1 MSRGISKCC
10 GMSSGS
16 YVISRGIASH
26 RSERLTTVK
35 GCLLSLFPRR
45 KTLPGEFT
53 TGSYD
58 FPSKCNRKS
67 RVAPVQSLNL
77 AAVTAPVL
85 IGLDIGTTNL
95 KGVCF
100 TTTGQSLA
108 RVEVQTP
115 RYHPREGWT
124 EWDPVQIWETVIKL
138 LRELLQRLPSGYI
151 PVGISVASV
160 AESVVGID
168 KRGHPTGPII
178 AWHDQRSVSEAEWLR
193 SRISE
198 EEMFAITGSPI
209 DATFTLC
216 KLLWLQ
222 RERREQFNAAVHW
235 LLVADWIAF
244 SLTGE
249 MAASASL

>member
-1 MSRGISKCC
+1 M
-10 GMSSGS
+10 
-16 YVISRGIASH
+16 
-26 RSERLTTVK
+26 
-35 GCLLSLFPRR
+35 
-45 KTLPGEFT
+45 
-53 TGSYD
+53 
-58 FPSKCNRKS
+58 
-67 RVAPVQSLNL
+67 APVQSLNL

-115 RYHPREGWT
+115 RYHPREAWT

-168 KRGHPTGPII
+168 KRGYPTGPVI

-249 MAASASL
+249 MAASASLASRTLAFDISTLEWSGKILQAAGLDRTTFAEVRPSGTSIGKVIPEIANRCGLSKDVVVAVGGHD